1 MKIKVIIIGAGA
13 TGMGVASKL
22 LRSEKNS
29 DKNFDIHVY
38 QEKNYISLGA
48 CGIPYYIAN
57 EFKDKKL
64 LNDRTKK
71 DFSEKTNNKNKNK
84 IHLNQNVIKVD
95 TAKQEIHV
103 KKTIDDKTKA
113 KVVSYHALVIATGA
127 KPKIP
132 PPFSH
137 GILPHN
143 VYNVFTKEDAIN
155 LKKAI
160 KNAKKIVIIG
170 GGFIGMEMAEAC
182 LKQKK
187 DVTIVEMKDRLMA
200 DVVDKEFSQLIYDEL
215 TKKNINHKTK
225 SKNNVTILLNYQVEE
240 LMMTHNN
247 VNDLRLRSVNDK
259 KNGKTIPCDL
269 VILAVGFEPNT
280 NFLQNSNIELNKNKA
295 IIINEFCQIPSK
307 ENVTKKFSNMYS
319 GGDCAQIYSQF
330 DKSSIY
336 VPLATNANKMARIIA
351 DNIKNPEHKYPGT
364 LGSSILRVGNLEIT
378 KTGSFDTIDKNKI
391 GSVYIKD
398 YDLPRYL
405 KQSRPLYL
413 KLFYDKTNF
422 QLLAAQM
429 AGYNHATLRINALA
443 TAIWN
448 KMDIRDLQNLDLVYS
463 PPFARTSDIIHI
475 ASRKVTSS

>member
-1 MKIKVIIIGAGA
+1 MKIKVVIIGAGS

-29 DKNFDIHVY
+29 DKEFDIHVY
-38 QEKNYISLGA
+38 QDKNYISLGA

-57 EFKDKKL
+57 EFKDAKF
-64 LNDRTKK
+64 LNERTKK
-71 DFSEKTNNKNKNK
+71 DYLHKTKGKNK
-84 IHLNQNVIKVD
+84 IKLHLNQHVIKVD
-95 TAKQEIHV
+95 TVKQEIHV
-103 KKTIDDKTKA
+103 KTTTDETKI
-113 KVVSYHALVIATGA
+113 KIVPYQALVIATGA

-132 PPFSH
+132 APFNH

-143 VYNVFTKEDAIN
+143 VYNVLTKEDAIN
-155 LKKAI
+155 LKSAI
-160 KNAKKIVIIG
+160 KNAKKIAIVG

-187 DVTIVEMKDRLMA
+187 DVTIIEMKARLMA
-200 DVVDKEFSQLIYDEL
+200 DVVDQEFSQLIYHEL
-215 TKKNINHKTK
+215 TV
-225 SKNNVTILLNYQVEE
+225 KNNSNLKKHATILLNYQVEE

-247 VNDLRLRSVNDK
+247 VNDLRLRNIKDK
-259 KNGKTIPCDL
+259 KDGKTIPCDL

-280 NFLQNSNIELNKNKA
+280 DFLNDSNIKLNNNKA
-295 IIINEFCQIPSK
+295 IIINEFCQILTK
-307 ENVTKKFSNMYS
+307 ENDTKKFSHIYS

-330 DKSSIY
+330 DKSLIY
-336 VPLATNANKMARIIA
+336 APLATNASKIARIIA
-351 DNIKNPEHKYPGT
+351 KNIEIPEHKYPGT
-364 LGSSILRVGNLEIT
+364 LTSTIVRIGNLEIT
-378 KTGSFDTIDKNKI
+378 KTGSFNTIDKKEI
-391 GSVYIKD
+391 ASIYIED

-413 KLFYDKTNF
+413 KLFYHKSTY

-448 KMDIRDLQNLDLVYS
+448 KMDVRDLQNLDLVYS

-475 ASRKVTSS
+475 ASRKVTS